1 MLKKLMN
8 CPNECGEIRVNQL
21 DKNMKFR
28 GVDIN
33 YQVEHYLCPECGIE
47 VGTIDQAAVTQ
58 RAIADAYR
66 EKVGLL
72 SGREIRQ
79 ERKREGLTQKK
90 LAEQMN
96 VGIAS
101 IKRWEGGQIQ
111 SKSMDKALKLA
122 LEGQPMGNSCTGN
135 RKLSIPRIKTVL
147 RGFEKELERE
157 VLIKNDHMLYAG
169 KYLWY
174 ADMVA
179 FRELGSSMTG
189 TPYAALLQGPQL
201 NNYLDLYDIIYN
213 TEENDDERLEV
224 EEERIIR
231 RISRCFPTDSSV
243 YRATHRELICKNKT
257 IGEPI
262 PYSDSAQ
269 LTEI

>member
-8 CPNECGEIRVNQL
+8 CPNKCGEMRVKQL
-21 DKNMKFR
+21 DKNMEFR
-28 GVDIN
+28 GVDVS
-33 YQVEHYLCPECGIE
+33 YPVEHYLCPECGLE

-58 RAIADAYR
+58 RAMADAYR

-90 LAEQMN
+90 LAERMN

-111 SKSMDKALKLA
+111 SKSMDRALRLA
-122 LEGQPMGNSCTGN
+122 FQGQPVGDNCTGN
-135 RKLSIPRIKTVL
+135 RDLSIPRIKLVL
-147 RGFEKELERE
+147 RCFES
-157 VLIKNDHMLYAG
+157 VLNRVILKKNDRMLYAA
-169 KYLWY
+169 KYARF

-179 FRELGSSMTG
+179 HRELGKSMTG
-189 TPYAALLQGPQL
+189 ASYAALPKGPQL
-201 NNYLDLYDIIYN
+201 NNYRDL
-213 TEENDDERLEV
+213 V
-224 EEERIIR
+224 EEIQEADLTTAEPLSIDEKKIIA
-231 RISRCFPTDSSV
+231 RISKNFPANTAV
-243 YRATHRELICKNKT
+243 FRAAHREIIWKRAPVGELIV
-257 IGEPI
+257 
-262 PYSDSAQ
+262 YSDSAQ